1 MNDRHTTRPYVPPGS
16 GAPPPGGA
24 TGASTPPPGGSG
36 ASKKASAKGKPT
48 KFKLVPFEDIH
59 FDPVQEWLIKKLLP
73 RQGLAVLFGL
83 PRTFKSFIAINIAL
97 YVALGWD
104 WAGRQVAQGDAVY
117 IAAENAAGIRKRKI
131 GFEQA
136 HENLPPGPV
145 PFYLIEVAPNLGSE
159 KNDLHAL
166 VASVEAVSGTPRLI
180 VIDTLSQTLGGGEEN
195 STGMVTFV
203 ANATALANRFKCC
216 VIAIHH
222 SPLADDKRLRGHSS
236 LYGGA
241 DAALLTER
249 VDNDLSITLTLM
261 KLKDEEDGFKL
272 FVHLDRI
279 VIGQDGDGESVST
292 LVISRV
298 ESGEAAPAA
307 KGKPPRRVPEQRRL
321 LMEIVTLALD
331 EAGQDLFI
339 PNGPTVRAVHDEIVR
354 PRYYARIAERAG
366 GLEDPDALAERQRKA
381 FNRAVEGAL
390 KAKHLMAK
398 AENDKRF
405 MWLPST

>member
-1 MNDRHTTRPYVPPGS
+1 MNDNNPQ
-16 GAPPPGGA
+16 PPPQPPPF
-24 TGASTPPPGGSG
+24 TSTKFTPPPGAGSSAG
-36 ASKKASAKGKPT
+36 ASKNASAKTKPA
-48 KFKLVPFEDIH
+48 KFKLVPFEDIR
-59 FDPVQEWLIKKLLP
+59 FDPVLEWLIKKMLP

-97 YVALGWD
+97 HVTLGWD
-104 WAGRQVAQGDAVY
+104 WAGRQVAKGDAVY
-117 IAAENAAGIRKRKI
+117 IAAENSAGVRKRKI

-136 HENLPPGPV
+136 HHEKLPPGPV

-159 KNDLHAL
+159 KNDLQAL
-166 VASVEAVSGTPRLI
+166 IDSVEIVSAAPRLI
-180 VIDTLSQTLGGGEEN
+180 IIDTLSQTLGGGEEN
-195 STGMVTFV
+195 SAGMVTFV
-203 ANATALANRFKCC
+203 ANATALANHFKCC

-249 VDNDLSITLTLM
+249 VDNNLSISLTLM

-272 FVHLDRI
+272 VVHLDRI
-279 VIGQDGDGESVST
+279 VIGQDDDGDSVST

-307 KGKPPRRVPEQRRL
+307 KGKSPRRVPEQRRL
-321 LMEIVTLALD
+321 LMEIVTQALD
-331 EAGQDLFI
+331 EAGRDFLSFL
-339 PNGPTVRAVHDEIVR
+339 NGPMVRAVHDELVR
-354 PRYYARIAERAG
+354 LRYYARIAERAG
-366 GLEDPDALAERQRKA
+366 KLEDPEALAERQRKA

-390 KAKHLMAK
+390 KAKHLMAR
-398 AENDKRF
+398 AEDDKRF
-405 MWLPST
+405 LWLP